1 MGKQL
6 APYPWLASYFGSPY
20 QDTVTL
26 PTRCRYISQ
35 REACRGICKS
45 NESWEGVYC
54 INLVFRCLACKL
66 VMCCS
71 PVILDVKYSSSV
83 VETQRV
89 PRSLKRSRS
98 RTFLQGF
105 VTLSKRSGVKRSQSF
120 RTTAEKRRREA
131 GVAMSSEA
139 KFLEVE
145 DTRPRKS
152 SGSSLHEM
160 LSLRFGRGEKTT
172 PKEKKPRRDP
182 TPTRGLR
189 SSKKQQQTALSPQP
203 PALTLDR

>member
-1 MGKQL
+1 
-6 APYPWLASYFGSPY
+6 
-20 QDTVTL
+20 
-26 PTRCRYISQ
+26 
-35 REACRGICKS
+35 
-45 NESWEGVYC
+45 
-54 INLVFRCLACKL
+54 
-66 VMCCS
+66 MCS
-71 PVILDVKYSSSV
+71 APVIVDVKYSDSV
-83 VETQRV
+83 VGTQRV
-89 PRSLKRSRS
+89 SASLKRSQS
-98 RTFLQGF
+98 RTLLQGF
-105 VTLSKRSGVKRSQSF
+105 VTLSKQSGVKRSQSF

-145 DTRPRKS
+145 DTRPRKT

-172 PKEKKPRRDP
+172 PNKEKKPRRDP

-189 SSKKQQQTALSPQP
+189 SSKKQQQAQTPQP